1 MRERGFETPMNAD
14 KAKGLLSFVPSF
26 AVGTNTIDDF
36 GLSAFIGV
44 HRRFRSVFL
53 IAAVIVLVTACG
65 TAPKKTGP
73 AQPGPMG
80 RYYADDGPP
89 EKVPEN
95 LAAIP
100 DAVPRD
106 EPFHK
111 FANRPY
117 VVFGVSYVP
126 VVNKDPTKERGIASW
141 YGRMFH
147 GRKTASGEIYDMF
160 AMTAA
165 HKTLPI
171 PSFAR
176 VTNLK
181 NGLSVVVR
189 INDRGPF
196 HADRIIDLSYAAAA
210 RIGIASAGSGL
221 VEVERVFGPATP
233 PVVAAVPPPA
243 PTANVETPMVTQDTA
258 SSLWLQIGA
267 FSSAENAEAF
277 RARAAASLPWL
288 LEPIQVSSR
297 EGMHRVRLGP
307 YRNRDE
313 ASAIADKVRESLG
326 FAPSISQH

>member
-1 MRERGFETPMNAD
+1 LRIHLRLHGI
-14 KAKGLLSFVPSF
+14 LL
-26 AVGTNTIDDF
+26 
-36 GLSAFIGV
+36 L
-44 HRRFRSVFL
+44 
-53 IAAVIVLVTACG
+53 AATLLLAACG
-65 TAPKKTGP
+65 TAPKKAGP

-80 RYYADDGPP
+80 KYYSDDGPP
-89 EKVPEN
+89 EKVPDN
-95 LAAIP
+95 LAQVP

-111 FANRPY
+111 YANRPY
-117 VVFGVSYVP
+117 VVFGTTYVP
-126 VVNKDPTKERGIASW
+126 VVNKDPTRERGIASW

-147 GRKTASGEIYDMF
+147 GRKTASGEPYDMF

-196 HADRIIDLSYAAAA
+196 HANRIIDLSYAAAA
-210 RIGIASAGSGL
+210 RIGIAAAGSGM
-221 VEVERVFGPATP
+221 VEVERVF
-233 PVVAAVPPPA
+233 A
-243 PTANVETPMVTQDTA
+243 PTAPEIVAATPAPAPMPQVEIPMVTQDTSA
-258 SSLWLQIGA
+258 LWLQIGA

-277 RARAAASLPWL
+277 RARATASLPWL

-297 EGMHRVRLGP
+297 EGMHRVRMGP
-307 YRNRDE
+307 YKTRTE
-313 ASAIADKVRESLG
+313 AAAIADKVRESLG
-326 FAPSISQH
+326 FAPAISTH